1 MIYSE
6 IMFKVVQEDEVIA
19 TTTNKVIA
27 INTAKAQAKTTGKP
41 TSIIAEFP
49 GKPDQTVLFY
59 PDGSSQDI
67 WRIDEGER
75 FEPIVGQVYANRG
88 GGQYLCMGKPPRDNE
103 SMNCGM
109 AETGRRISTVF
120 RNVSSGWTFTARN
133 VIRYVDG
140 TIEWD
145 HSIDGRFTDPE
156 GKMVE

>member
-1 MIYSE
+1 MGIT
-6 IMFKVVQEDEVIA
+6 FKVMQEGEVIA
-19 TTTNKVIA
+19 TTTSKVIA
-27 INTAKAQAKTTGKP
+27 VNTAKAQAKMTGKP

-59 PDGSSQDI
+59 PDGSNQDI

-75 FEPIVGQVYANRG
+75 FEPIVGHVYANRG
-88 GGQYLCMGKPPRDNE
+88 GGQYLCMGEPPRDNE
-103 SMNCGM
+103 SMDCD
-109 AETGRRISTVF
+109 TGKTGGRISAVF

-145 HSIDGRFTDPE
+145 HSIDGRFTNPE
-156 GKMVE
+156 GETVE